1 MSGAQRSSGTKSK
14 IAWAQVATAIVV
26 TASAL
31 AILDYFGIK
40 PWTSS
45 TPQKTI
51 DVRSYSQSG
60 GITAGEIH
68 VGQQPRRFTPD
79 VASQLRGLLPTGK
92 KAVVTAVM
100 GDQEAFRFASEI
112 KDYLTSQGYE
122 VDGVN
127 QAIFSGPITGQIVR
141 PTDIGFEIV
150 IGAHA

>member
-68 VGQQPRRFTPD
+68 VGQQRAELLQMSPLSFGGSSRAGRKSLSPR
-79 VASQLRGLLPTGK
+79 
-92 KAVVTAVM
+92 
-100 GDQEAFRFASEI
+100 
-112 KDYLTSQGYE
+112 
-122 VDGVN
+122 
-127 QAIFSGPITGQIVR
+127 
-141 PTDIGFEIV
+141 
-150 IGAHA
+150 